1 MILGLLLLTVQ
12 SDVIRVADAESLRLA
27 IARCKPGTEIVI
39 APGDYRT
46 SVFAADI
53 RGTSEKPIVIR
64 GESQESPPEFVSW
77 QLSRVEHL
85 VLRDIEFRGSRTNG
99 LNIDDGGTEGA
110 TRHVQIVRIKV
121 SDLPQGN
128 HDGIKLS
135 GVQDFRVEDC
145 TVERWGGSAIDMVGC
160 QRGVIIDSTF
170 RGGGDNAVQTKGGS
184 ADIRIVR
191 CRIDQPGNRGVNIGG
206 STGRQYFRPQN
217 ANYEARNIAVEGCTF
232 IGGMAAIAFVGVDG
246 ATVRYNTI
254 YVPSRWAIRI
264 LQETTDPSF
273 VQCRNGRFEHNLIAF
288 RSDTWASGGV
298 NIGPNTAPQAFQFS
312 TNFWYCIDD
321 PQRSRPQLPTPEHN
335 GTYGIDPRFVAPETG
350 NLNVETG
357 SPARN
362 VGSHAFKG

>member
-1 MILGLLLLTVQ
+1 MILGLVLLTIQ
-12 SDVIRVADAESLRLA
+12 PDVIRVADAESLRSA
-27 IARCKPGTEIVI
+27 IARAKPGNEIVI

-46 SVFAADI
+46 SVFAADV

-64 GESQESPPEFVSW
+64 GESQDNPPSFVSW

-85 VLRDIEFRGSRTNG
+85 VIRDIEFRGSSTNG

-110 TRHVQIVRIKV
+110 TRNVRIVRIKV

-128 HDGIKLS
+128 NDGIKLS

-145 TVERWGGSAIDMVGC
+145 KVERWGGSAIDMVGC

-191 CRIDQPGNRGVNIGG
+191 CRIEQPGNRGVNIGG
-206 STGRQYFRPQN
+206 STGRQYFRPLN
-217 ANYEARNIAVEGCTF
+217 ANYEARNITVEGCTF
-232 IGGMAAIAFVGVDG
+232 IGGMAAIAFVGVDS

-288 RSDTWASGGV
+288 RRDNWASGGV
-298 NIGPNTAPQAFQFS
+298 NIGPNTAPQTFQFS

-321 PQRSRPQLPTPEHN
+321 PPRSSPTLPTTEQN
-335 GTYGIDPRFVAPETG
+335 GTYGIDPRFIAPDSG
-350 NLNVETG
+350 NLNVHKD
-357 SPARN
+357 SPARS
-362 VGSHAFKG
+362 VGAHAFKG